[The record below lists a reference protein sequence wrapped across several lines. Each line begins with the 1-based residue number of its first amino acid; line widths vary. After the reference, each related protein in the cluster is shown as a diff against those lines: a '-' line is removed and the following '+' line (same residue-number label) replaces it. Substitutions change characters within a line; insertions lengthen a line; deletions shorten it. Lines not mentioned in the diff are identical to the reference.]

1 MNIGAIIFS
10 RFDSRRLPGKA
21 MLDIQGRPL
30 LGRVIDRTK
39 KIKNIQKIIVATSNR
54 DIDNIISDFTINENI
69 DCYRGSFKDVALRAI
84 EVCKK
89 YNLEAFVRICGDRP
103 FFDSTAITYLISKYK
118 KNLSDLT
125 TTVGTGQ
132 MPAGFTCEI
141 ISTKAL
147 CKAYV
152 NFDIYEQE
160 HLTAYFYKNS
170 SNFLINRVSVPN
182 YDQYDNKLRLVVDNQ
197 EDLDRARWI
206 AAHIKNVLL
215 EDDYISQVF
224 FLAKKWEQNNLKE
237 KEINN

>member
-21 MLDIQGRPL
+21 MLDIEGRPL

-54 DIDNIISDFTINENI
+54 DTDNIISDFAINENI

-132 MPAGFTCEI
+132 MPAGLTCEI

-147 CKAYV
+147 FKAYV

-237 KEINN
+237 KEINI